1 VSAIKA
7 FQKANGMGETGTFTD
22 DLVKKVY
29 EIAGEEEPP
38 EGHLFVRQGF
48 RPVFDVPIAFENPH
62 RLLGTHVFT
71 AMRFAPGDTKTH
83 WMALSLEGDDATRV
97 LDRIQIPNNVRQKIS
112 ERLTAGSSLII
123 GDTSVNSAILPAGDD
138 FVVWANDAPP
148 VWEMD
153 RDGRGY
159 TVIRIYRGMNV
170 EEIRVMRAPVA
181 AGLIP

>member
-1 VSAIKA
+1 
-7 FQKANGMGETGTFTD
+7 
-22 DLVKKVY
+22 
-29 EIAGEEEPP
+29 
-38 EGHLFVRQGF
+38 
-48 RPVFDVPIAFENPH
+48 
-62 RLLGTHVFT
+62 
-71 AMRFAPGDTKTH
+71 
-83 WMALSLEGDDATRV
+83 MALSLEGDDATRV

-138 FVVWANDAPP
+138 FVVWANDTPP

-153 RDGRGY
+153 RDRRGY
-159 TVIRIYRGMNV
+159 TVIRIYRGMDV